1 MDDRRIKKINDLLQE
16 ELGWLITTE
25 LKDPR
30 SSLLLTVT
38 KVISNKDLKSAKIM
52 VSVMGS
58 PEEQQNAIKALND
71 ASGYIHNELK
81 SKIRLRYLPYLK
93 FLLDDSIDN
102 LINLPNTAD

>member
-30 SSLLLTVT
+30 LSLLLTVT

-52 VSVMGS
+52 VFACPLSEFFKSRKSVKMQS
-58 PEEQQNAIKALND
+58 
-71 ASGYIHNELK
+71 H
-81 SKIRLRYLPYLK
+81 
-93 FLLDDSIDN
+93 FLG
-102 LINLPNTAD
+102 TKTK

>member
-1 MDDRRIKKINDLLQE
+1 MRLPTNFNKNHTKLNLNKIFHKL
-16 ELGWLITTE
+16 
-25 LKDPR
+25 
-30 SSLLLTVT
+30 
-38 KVISNKDLKSAKIM
+38 DLKSAKIM

-58 PEEQQNAIKALND
+58 YEQQQDAIKALND

>member
-1 MDDRRIKKINDLLQE
+1 
-16 ELGWLITTE
+16 
-25 LKDPR
+25 
-30 SSLLLTVT
+30 
-38 KVISNKDLKSAKIM
+38 M

-58 PEEQQNAIKALND
+58 YEEQQDAIKALND